1 MFCPPRPA
9 GPDRVRQ
16 SWLMP
21 AGVVLEDLRLRRVV
35 GVREA
40 DPATATGP
48 VLVELEVVE
57 TAAPEPQEPIVL
69 TFDRPFTFW
78 LRDRGSGT
86 VLFAGRVA
94 DPGSTRS

>member
-1 MFCPPRPA
+1 M
-9 GPDRVRQ
+9 
-16 SWLMP
+16 
-21 AGVVLEDLRLRRVV
+21 
-35 GVREA
+35 
-40 DPATATGP
+40 
-48 VLVELEVVE
+48 VE